1 MVTLCPTHGLD
12 AARELGALAYM
23 RGRMRGIE
31 YAQGRADKLDIF
43 KLLLKSKA
51 L

>member
-1 MVTLCPTHGLD
+1 MVTLCTTHGLD
-12 AARELGALAYM
+12 ASRELGALAYM

-31 YAQGRADKLDIF
+31 YAQGRADKLD